1 MKKSLALAL
10 ATATLALCACGGG
23 KDRAAIPTNDN
34 EVVEKVAD
42 AAILLDVSG
51 VTFTTA
57 KVNDVYYG
65 DILYP
70 AISFRVKA
78 KMDGVESP
86 DKDGIGY
93 VTSAIAWEFDSN
105 WNVNSEGPDAAH
117 YRATETSEAKAALK
131 GEGATPINSSAK
143 ATITFG
149 KASKVLTFSFKLL
162 VKE

>member
-1 MKKSLALAL
+1 MKKPLALAL

-23 KDRAAIPTNDN
+23 KDRAVVPTNAN

-57 KVNDVYYG
+57 KENEVKYG

-70 AISFRVKA
+70 AITFRVKA

-93 VTSAIAWEFDSN
+93 VTANLEWTFDSY
-105 WNVNSEGPDAAH
+105 WKVVADGPDAAH
-117 YRATETSEAKAALK
+117 HKATQTSEAKDSLK
-131 GEGATPINSSAK
+131 AEGATAINSK
-143 ATITFG
+143 ATAKITFG
-149 KASKVLTFSFKLL
+149 GASKSVEYSFKMLP
-162 VKE
+162 KA